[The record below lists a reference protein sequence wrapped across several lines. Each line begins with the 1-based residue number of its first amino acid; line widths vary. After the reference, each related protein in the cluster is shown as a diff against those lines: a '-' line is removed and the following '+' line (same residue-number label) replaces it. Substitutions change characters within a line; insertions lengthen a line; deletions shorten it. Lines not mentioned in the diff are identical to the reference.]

1 MHAADRDLWMV
12 GRALDGLPYTEGA
25 RVMDLGLLILR
36 FVVGLT
42 LAAHGA
48 QKLFGRLGGYGL
60 DGTGQFMQQLGF
72 HPGRRHAALAGLTET
87 GGGVL
92 LALGL
97 LTPLGAALVASV
109 MLVATITVHLKSGFF
124 AADGGYEYNLVLA
137 AAALSVAFTGPGAF
151 SIDAL
156 LGYSFAG
163 ALWGVGAIV
172 LAVVGALVQVA
183 QRRPPAAAGR
193 VSTAA

>member
-1 MHAADRDLWMV
+1 
-12 GRALDGLPYTEGA
+12 
-25 RVMDLGLLILR
+25 MDLGLLILR

-48 QKLFGRLGGYGL
+48 QKLFGWFGGYGL
-60 DGTGQFMQQLGF
+60 DATGQFMETLGF
-72 HPGRRHAALAGLTET
+72 HPGRRHAALAGLTEA

-97 LTPLGAALVASV
+97 LTPLGAALIASV
-109 MLVATITVHLKSGFF
+109 MLVAVITVHLKNGFF
-124 AADGGYEYNLVLA
+124 ASSGGYEYNLMLA
-137 AAALSVAFTGPGAF
+137 AAAVSLAFSGPGAL

-163 ALWGVGAIV
+163 TVWGVGAMIV
-172 LAVVGALVQVA
+172 AIAGALVQLA
-183 QRRPPAAAGR
+183 QRHPSAAAGR
-193 VSTAA
+193 VSSAA

>member
-1 MHAADRDLWMV
+1 
-12 GRALDGLPYTEGA
+12 
-25 RVMDLGLLILR
+25 MDLGLLIVR

-48 QKLFGRLGGYGL
+48 QKLFGWFGGYGL
-60 DGTGQFMQQLGF
+60 DSTGQFMETLGF

-109 MLVATITVHLKSGFF
+109 MLVATITVHLKNGFF
-124 AADGGYEYNLVLA
+124 AAGGGYEYNLVLA
-137 AAALSVAFTGPGAF
+137 AAAVSLAFSGPGAL

-156 LGYSFAG
+156 LGYSLGG
-163 ALWGVGAIV
+163 ALWGVGAIGV
-172 LAVVGALVQVA
+172 AVVGALVQLA
-183 QRRPPAAAGR
+183 QRHAPVTAGR
-193 VSTAA
+193 ASTAA

>member
-1 MHAADRDLWMV
+1 
-12 GRALDGLPYTEGA
+12 
-25 RVMDLGLLILR
+25 MDLGLLTLR

-48 QKLFGRLGGYGL
+48 QKLFGWFGGYGL
-60 DGTGQFMQQLGF
+60 DATGQFMETLGF
-72 HPGRRHAALAGLTET
+72 HPGRRHAALAGLTEA

-97 LTPLGAALVASV
+97 LTPLGAALIASV
-109 MLVATITVHLKSGFF
+109 MLVATITVHLKNGFF
-124 AADGGYEYNLVLA
+124 ASSGGYEYNLILA
-137 AAALSVAFTGPGAF
+137 AAAVSLAFSGPGAL

-163 ALWGVGAIV
+163 ALWGVGAMIV
-172 LAVVGALVQVA
+172 AIVGALVQLA
-183 QRRPPAAAGR
+183 QRHPSAAAGR
-193 VSTAA
+193 VSSAA

>member
-1 MHAADRDLWMV
+1 
-12 GRALDGLPYTEGA
+12 
-25 RVMDLGLLILR
+25 MDLGLLILR

-42 LAAHGA
+42 IAAHGA
-48 QKLFGRLGGYGL
+48 QKLSGWFGGYGF
-60 DGTGQFMQQLGF
+60 DGTGQFMETLGF
-72 HPGRRHAALAGLTET
+72 RPGRRHAALAGLTEA

-109 MLVATITVHLKSGFF
+109 MLVATITVHLKNGFF
-124 AADGGYEYNLVLA
+124 AASGGYEYNLVLA
-137 AAALSVAFTGPGAF
+137 AAAVSIAFSGPGAL
-151 SIDAL
+151 SLDAL

-163 ALWGVGAIV
+163 TLWGIGAIV
-172 LAVVGALVQVA
+172 VAIAGALVQLA
-183 QRRPPAAAGR
+183 QRHPSATAGR

>member
-1 MHAADRDLWMV
+1 
-12 GRALDGLPYTEGA
+12 
-25 RVMDLGLLILR
+25 MDLGLLILR
-36 FVVGLT
+36 LVVGLT

-48 QKLFGRLGGYGL
+48 QKLLGWFGGYGL
-60 DGTGQFMQQLGF
+60 NGTGQFMDTLGF

-109 MLVATITVHLKSGFF
+109 MLVATITVHLKNGFF
-124 AADGGYEYNLVLA
+124 AAGGGYEYNLVLA
-137 AAALSVAFTGPGAF
+137 AAAVSLAFSGPGAL

-163 ALWGVGAIV
+163 SLWGVGAIV
-172 LAVVGALVQVA
+172 VAVGGALVQLA
-183 QRRPPAAAGR
+183 QRRPSAAAGR
-193 VSTAA
+193 ASTAA